1 MKGASD
7 VERRA
12 AALREAFDAS
22 FASPRVA
29 LTREVEDLL
38 AIRVGGD
45 GYALRLRDLVG
56 VVARPTV
63 APVPT
68 AAPGAL
74 GVAGVRGELVAVF
87 SLSAFLGYGDEPDA
101 ATWLALCGGEPPIAL
116 CFPELEGFLRLPRAA
131 LHAEG
136 PRPEA
141 RAFLTEVATTE
152 AGARPVVA
160 LPRIVATIR
169 DRGRRS
175 RPS

>member
-1 MKGASD
+1 MKGTSD
-7 VERRA
+7 VEKKA

-22 FASPRVA
+22 FASPRVPA
-29 LTREVEDLL
+29 TNEVEDLL

-45 GYALRLRDLVG
+45 AYAIRLRDLVG
-56 VVARPTV
+56 VVARPMV

-68 AAPGAL
+68 AARGAL

-101 ATWLALCGGEPPIAL
+101 ATWLALCGGEPQIAL

-136 PRPEA
+136 PRPDA
-141 RAFLTEVATTE
+141 RAYLTEVATTE

-160 LPRIVATIR
+160 LPRILATIR
-169 DRGRRS
+169 DRGRQS